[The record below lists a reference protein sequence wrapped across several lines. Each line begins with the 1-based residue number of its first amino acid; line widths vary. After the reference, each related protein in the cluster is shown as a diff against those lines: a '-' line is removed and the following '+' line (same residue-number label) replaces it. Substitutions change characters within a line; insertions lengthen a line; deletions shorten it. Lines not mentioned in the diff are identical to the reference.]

1 MAHRVIWSDEAVEDL
16 QHISDYIARDS
27 RHYAAAVVSRIVKST
42 RRLSRYPR
50 SGRIVP
56 EVGDETFRE
65 ILVYSYRIIY
75 RVDERI
81 VTIEAIAHGRQSL
94 HFDID

>member
-1 MAHRVIWSDEAVEDL
+1 MAHRVIWSDEAVEDP

-27 RHYAAAVVSRIVKST
+27 HHYAAAVVRRIVKST

-56 EVGDETFRE
+56 EVGDQRFRE

-75 RVDERI
+75 RVDERT
-81 VTIEAIAHGRQSL
+81 VTIEAIAHGKRSL